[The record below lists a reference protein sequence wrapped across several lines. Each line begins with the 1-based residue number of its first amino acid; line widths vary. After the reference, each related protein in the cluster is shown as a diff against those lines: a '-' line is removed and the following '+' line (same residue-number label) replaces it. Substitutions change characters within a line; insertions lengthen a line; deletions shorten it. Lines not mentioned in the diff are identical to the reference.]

1 MASAYKPEEARVPPA
16 LPLPT
21 PPVTKASCLFNLSFK
36 IALCQ
41 LSVTPDKERNISHA
55 RKAIE
60 DAAAKGA
67 QLVVLPEIWNGPY
80 SNDSFPVYAEDIDAG
95 GDASPSTAM
104 LSEVAQR
111 LKITIVGGSIAE
123 RSGDRLY
130 NTSCVFDTDG
140 KLLAKHRKI
149 HLFDIDIPGKITF
162 IESKTL
168 TAGQTPTIVDTEVGR
183 IGIGI
188 CYDIR
193 FQELAMIYAA
203 RVSAPNPLR
212 FDKFK
217 FMKSASGFF
226 FAVQLIW
233 FFEGLLLLE
242 IPNDNSNKLL
252 KSGAHLI
259 CYPGAFNMTTGP
271 LHWELLQR
279 ARATDNQL
287 YVATCS
293 PARDAGAGYV
303 AWGHSTL
310 VGPFGEVMA
319 TTEHEESIIIAE
331 IDYSIIELR
340 RTNLPL
346 LKQRRGDLYRLP
358 SPPASASVAAQSQIR
373 SANFLSVMAAA
384 YKPEEARVPPALP
397 LPAPPVTKASCL
409 FNLCVC
415 LFKIALCQLSVTP
428 DKERNIA
435 HSRKAIEDAA
445 AKGAQLVLLPEIW
458 NGPYSNDSFPVYA
471 EDIDAGGDASPST
484 AMLSEVAQRLKIT
497 IVGGS
502 IVERSGDRLYN
513 TSCVFGT
520 NGKLLAK
527 HRKLFDINVP
537 GKITFTESKT
547 LTAGQTPT
555 VVDTE
560 VGRIGIGICYDIN
573 FEEIAMIY
581 GARGAHLICYP
592 GAFNMTT
599 GPLHWELLQRARATD
614 NQLYVA
620 TCSPARDAG
629 AGYVAWGHSTLV
641 GPFGEVLATTEHEEA
656 IIIAEIDYSIIELRR
671 TNLPLLKQRRGDL
684 YRLVD
689 VERLNSQ

>member
-1 MASAYKPEEARVPPA
+1 MGEGNLDVEFNIKFGALRENESSTIDTNPLTPHSSLCRSVCLHPKPLSPLPAFLSPIAPSKAIATNIRIGLSGKSQTRSVNLSSVMASAYKPEEARVPPA

-21 PPVTKASCLFNLSFK
+21 PPVTKFK

-203 RVSAPNPLR
+203 R
-212 FDKFK
+212 
-217 FMKSASGFF
+217 
-226 FAVQLIW
+226 
-233 FFEGLLLLE
+233 
-242 IPNDNSNKLL
+242 
-252 KSGAHLI
+252 GAHLI

-346 LKQRRGDLYRLP
+346 LKQRRGDLYRL
-358 SPPASASVAAQSQIR
+358 
-373 SANFLSVMAAA
+373 
-384 YKPEEARVPPALP
+384 
-397 LPAPPVTKASCL
+397 
-409 FNLCVC
+409 
-415 LFKIALCQLSVTP
+415 
-428 DKERNIA
+428 
-435 HSRKAIEDAA
+435 
-445 AKGAQLVLLPEIW
+445 
-458 NGPYSNDSFPVYA
+458 
-471 EDIDAGGDASPST
+471 
-484 AMLSEVAQRLKIT
+484 
-497 IVGGS
+497 
-502 IVERSGDRLYN
+502 
-513 TSCVFGT
+513 
-520 NGKLLAK
+520 
-527 HRKLFDINVP
+527 
-537 GKITFTESKT
+537 
-547 LTAGQTPT
+547 
-555 VVDTE
+555 
-560 VGRIGIGICYDIN
+560 
-573 FEEIAMIY
+573 
-581 GARGAHLICYP
+581 
-592 GAFNMTT
+592 
-599 GPLHWELLQRARATD
+599 
-614 NQLYVA
+614 
-620 TCSPARDAG
+620 
-629 AGYVAWGHSTLV
+629 
-641 GPFGEVLATTEHEEA
+641 
-656 IIIAEIDYSIIELRR
+656 
-671 TNLPLLKQRRGDL
+671 
-684 YRLVD
+684 VD
-689 VERLNSQ
+689 VERLNSR